1 MSFKR
6 SILCGAALL
15 ALGACATTDPV
26 TGSVDR
32 NFGEAVAWN
41 KAVQTINPDGTPATP
56 GAAQPGGSGD
66 VAAGA
71 AERYRTDRVKPL
83 ERVTTTS
90 QSGGGGSGSGPSG
103 PR

>member
-1 MSFKR
+1 MVMSSKLLT
-6 SILCGAALL
+6 IAAAAL
-15 ALGACATTDPV
+15 ALGACSHVDPK

-32 NFGEAVAWN
+32 RFGEVTAWN
-41 KAVQTINPDGTPATP
+41 KAVQVINPDGTRPAP

-71 AERYRTDRVKPL
+71 ANRYRTNQVKQI
-83 ERVTTTS
+83 EEVQTS
-90 QSGGGGSGSGPSG
+90 NTSSGGSG

>member
-1 MSFKR
+1 
-6 SILCGAALL
+6 LTL
-15 ALGACATTDPV
+15 AACASLDPV

-32 NFGEAVAWN
+32 HFGEAVAWN
-41 KAVQTINPDGTPATP
+41 KEVQTINPDGTPARP

-71 AERYRTDRVKPL
+71 TRRYRTDQVKQV
-83 ERVTTTS
+83 ETVGTTEG
-90 QSGGGGSGSGPSG
+90 SGGSGGGSG